1 MDEYRC
7 PKCNSEDIYVFD
19 DKDCE
24 INFEDETF
32 YVRSAMSC
40 NCCKHEFTMVVTG
53 RLTDIKIE
61 RR

>member
-32 YVRSAMSC
+32 YVRSAMTC
-40 NCCKHEFTMVVTG
+40 NCCEHEFTMVVTG
-53 RLTDIKIE
+53 RLGDIKSE

>member
-7 PKCNSEDIYVFD
+7 PKCNSKDIYVFD

-32 YVRSAMSC
+32 KVY
-40 NCCKHEFTMVVTG
+40 
-53 RLTDIKIE
+53 
-61 RR
+61 

>member
-7 PKCNSEDIYVFD
+7 PECNSKDIYVFD

-32 YVRSAMSC
+32 YVRNAMTC

-53 RLTDIKIE
+53 RLADIKIE

>member
-7 PKCNSEDIYVFD
+7 PKCNSKDIYVFD

-32 YVRSAMSC
+32 YVRSAMTC
-40 NCCKHEFTMVVTG
+40 NCCEHEFTMIVTG
-53 RLTDIKIE
+53 RLADIKIE

>member
-1 MDEYRC
+1 MEEYRC
-7 PKCNSEDIYVFD
+7 PKCGSENIYVFD

-24 INFEDETF
+24 INLEDETF

-40 NCCKHEFTMVVTG
+40 ESCGHDFTMVVKG
-53 RLTDIKIE
+53 GLTDIKIE